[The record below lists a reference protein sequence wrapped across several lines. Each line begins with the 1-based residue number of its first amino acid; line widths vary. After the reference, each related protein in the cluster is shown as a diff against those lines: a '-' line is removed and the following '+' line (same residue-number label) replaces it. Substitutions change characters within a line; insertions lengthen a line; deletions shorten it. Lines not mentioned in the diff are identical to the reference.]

1 MQRRMLYSLAGVLAV
16 ALVAAIVLVA
26 VVRSTQAAS
35 GYTVAALGYR
45 SGADAKWV
53 AGAGEQGG
61 QGLVLEKDVATSVVA
76 AGVAQI
82 NGVKQQ
88 RLDPDTLVVSFDH
101 QDGTYCGS
109 GAPRFNVE
117 VALPDGTSER
127 IFLGCYYGT
136 QSPAPVAGW
145 TTYSFTLQNPSQ
157 CFCALPPAGSVVTGI
172 EIVQDEQGSTVL
184 DRITING
191 TVIDSRGNTNSQ

>member
-1 MQRRMLYSLAGVLAV
+1 MRWVGACESRKVRSMRRRLLYSLGGGLTV
-16 ALVAAIVLVA
+16 ALVAAIVLVLL
-26 VVRSTQAAS
+26 VHPTHAAS
-35 GYTVAALGYR
+35 GYTIAPLGFR

-61 QGLVLEKDVATSVVA
+61 QGLVLEKNVPTSVVA

-88 RLDPDTLVVSFDH
+88 HLDPDTLVVSFDH
-101 QDGTYCGS
+101 KDGTYCGA

-117 VALPDGTSER
+117 VALPNGTSER

-145 TTYSFTLQNPSQ
+145 TTYAYTLRNPGQ
-157 CFCALPPAGSVVTGI
+157 CFCAL
-172 EIVQDEQGSTVL
+172 
-184 DRITING
+184 
-191 TVIDSRGNTNSQ
+191 